1 MKIHISGSHIS
12 LNSFALINEK
22 NMQLKNLICVYIADI
37 LNSKWESIV
46 FKILFCSTSIKVN
59 ESVCM
64 LHRQNGLTNTEYSR
78 NGVSIGH
85 WAQLV
90 S

>member
-1 MKIHISGSHIS
+1 MKNVEVKSMI
-12 LNSFALINEK
+12 L
-22 NMQLKNLICVYIADI
+22 VYVADI

-46 FKILFCSTSIKVN
+46 FEILFCSTSIKVN

-64 LHRQNGLTNTEYSR
+64 HYRQNGLTNKEYYR